1 MNIQTNVSISQ
12 NVLPNAAKGVPED
25 SGNNESQSEDG
36 SLDPADSK
44 WSVKALTDRIPD
56 LSVVIDLTNT
66 NKYYH
71 RKALTKI
78 NPDIQYNKI
87 YTEGHVVPSRK
98 IVKE

>member
-1 MNIQTNVSISQ
+1 MPDAS
-12 NVLPNAAKGVPED
+12 KGASEG
-25 SGNNESQSEDG
+25 SGNNEAQSDDG
-36 SLDPADSK
+36 NLDPTDYK